1 MEQNNYILKKNDFM
15 TPFLRRREERRQ
27 KMSGLYR
34 ELREGAEP
42 GVSNYSVM
50 KVVAEKMGCSVQN
63 VMVVLKNAGV
73 IKPRK
78 RTKPKS

>member
-78 RTKPKS
+78 RVKKS

>member
-63 VMVVLKNAGV
+63 VMVVWKNAGV

-78 RTKPKS
+78 RVKKS

>member
-27 KMSGLYR
+27 MMSGLYR

-78 RTKPKS
+78 RTKKS